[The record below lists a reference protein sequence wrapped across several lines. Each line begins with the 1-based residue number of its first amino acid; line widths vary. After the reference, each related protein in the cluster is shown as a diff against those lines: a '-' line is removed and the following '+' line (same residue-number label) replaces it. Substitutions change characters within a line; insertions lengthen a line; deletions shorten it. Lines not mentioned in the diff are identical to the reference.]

1 VPKIWTDTI
10 ELHRRDMRAAIL
22 DATAALIAE
31 QGLGAT
37 TMLAI
42 AERTGIG
49 RATLYKYFREI
60 DAVLVA
66 LHERDVASH
75 LAELEA
81 ARDRQG
87 TPWQRLERVLETY
100 ARLAHAEHGSEL
112 VARMRHRESVARGFQ
127 QLNQLLQALLNDA
140 IEQRLVREDI
150 APSALAAFGIGALSD
165 AHTLPSQAAL
175 RRRVQLTLAA
185 LRASA

>member
-1 VPKIWTDTI
+1 
-10 ELHRRDMRAAIL
+10 MRASIL

-31 QGLGAT
+31 HGLGAT

-42 AERTGIG
+42 AERAGMG
-49 RATLYKYFREI
+49 RATLYKYFREL
-60 DAVLVA
+60 DAVLLA

-75 LAELEA
+75 LAELQA

-87 TPWQRLERVLETY
+87 TPWQRLERVLDTY
-100 ARLAHAEHGSEL
+100 ARLAHVEHGSEL
-112 VARMRHRESVARGFQ
+112 VARMRHSESVARGFQ
-127 QLNQLLQALLNDA
+127 QLGQLLQALLADA
-140 IEQRLVREDI
+140 IAQGLVREDI
-150 APSALAAFGIGALSD
+150 PPPELAAFCIGALSD

-185 LRASA
+185 LRPAG